1 MPTERILIVD
11 DDPVI
16 LMLCQRIL
24 EADGYVV
31 ATVKRGEDALA
42 RLESEPF
49 DLLLTDIRLPGLDGL
64 QVTTRLRERNLDIV
78 VITMTGYSNM
88 EMAIQAL
95 SLGVDEFIVKPF
107 TPDTLRIYVA
117 RAIDKFK
124 LRREN
129 SRLRTLVPLLQT
141 AEIFAAARSRQQV
154 FQALFDAI
162 ATHLRIDNAAVL
174 SFNADTR
181 TLTFSA
187 VHGADM
193 AALANHTFSLTNVIE
208 PDALMSQEIQ
218 VWNQAEQ
225 PRVPSLP
232 DDIGWVTSVALQTRD
247 RVPGL
252 VLVKTTPLS
261 PSNTEYLHLIAAQ
274 AAAAIESV
282 DLLEKVSH
290 AYVTLRELDRLKGEF
305 MNVAGHE
312 LRTPLAAILGNA
324 RLLRERTDGELRNFA
339 QEVLTNAEHLHRA
352 ADDML
357 NLKFL
362 AQGHAE
368 LRLQQVE
375 VARVVNDVVNAY
387 RSLATEKEQT
397 IESNVTPE
405 TGVITADRAMLDL
418 ILGSIISNAI
428 KFSPRQTRVRINA
441 EGNPDAVTLSVHDEG
456 KGLTPEEASHVFA
469 PFYQA
474 ADSLTRQEN
483 GIGLGLTLTRE
494 MVRAHGG
501 KIWVESRVNQGNVFY
516 IILPRQARIGYKPDL
531 GFVS

>member
-1 MPTERILIVD
+1 MPTERILVVD

-31 ATVKRGEDALA
+31 ATVKRGEDAVA

-64 QVTTRLRERNLDIV
+64 QVTMRLRERNLDMV

-117 RAIDKFK
+117 RALEKFK

-129 SRLRTLVPLLQT
+129 LRLRTLVPLLRT
-141 AEIFAAARSRQQV
+141 AGIFAAARSRQQV

-162 ATHLRIDNAAVL
+162 ATHLHIDNATVL
-174 SFNADTR
+174 SFNADAR

-187 VHGADM
+187 VHGMDM
-193 AALANHTFSLTNVIE
+193 AALANHTIALAHVIE
-208 PDALMSQEIQ
+208 PEALMSQEIQ
-218 VWNQAEQ
+218 VWNQAVQ
-225 PRVPSLP
+225 PRIPGLP
-232 DDIGWVTSVALQTRD
+232 DGIGWMTSIALPTRD
-247 RVPGL
+247 RVAGL
-252 VLVKTTPLS
+252 VLVETAPLS

-290 AYVTLRELDRLKGEF
+290 AYVMLRELDRVKGEF

-312 LRTPLAAILGNA
+312 LRTPLAAILAYA

-339 QEVLTNAEHLHRA
+339 QEVLKNAEHLHRA

-368 LRLQQVE
+368 LHLQQCE
-375 VARVVNDVVNAY
+375 VAQVVNDVVNAY
-387 RSLATEKEQT
+387 RSLATDKEQT
-397 IESNVTPE
+397 IESHVAQE

-418 ILGSIISNAI
+418 ILGSVISNAI
-428 KFSPRQTRVRINA
+428 KFSPRHTRVRIQA
-441 EGNPDAVTLSVHDEG
+441 EGTLDVVTLSVHDEG
-456 KGLTPEEASHVFA
+456 KGLTPEQASHVFDL
-469 PFYQA
+469 FYQA

-483 GIGLGLTLTRE
+483 RTGQGLSLTRE

-501 KIWVESRVNQGNVFY
+501 KIWVESRVNQGSVFY
-516 IILPRQARIGYKPDL
+516 IMLPRQAHIGYKPDL
-531 GFVS
+531 GFLS